1 MAFSFGF
8 YNSFNHDRRYNS
20 IQISMIF
27 DGIISDG
34 IYATIGEAMVVKA
47 TEEDNIVIV
56 GPGRGWFDHTW
67 NYNDA
72 DLPVNAPI
80 SDVLL
85 KRIDALV
92 LDINAN
98 EDFRENKIMWVQG
111 TPSSNPV
118 RPTMINTL
126 ERHQYPL
133 CYVERKPNVEKIL
146 QADITNMVGSS
157 ECPFVTGILQTIDID
172 QLLLQWKDQWTQWV
186 TNQEALFDTWSTN
199 QREVYESW
207 TEEQKAAFISWY
219 TLNTTAWSKEIMDW
233 FESIK
238 GKISEDEAVA
248 LQLQIDE
255 LTSMLVP
262 SNVAGSIEH
271 NRDAYITCDGFTTK
285 YACGVQGAGEGPAG
299 GTSLVS
305 TSIGYEMPDKNNIN
319 IKSTPELG
327 TAEKIVQLSD
337 DMYTILFKNRIKSL
351 ILILR

>member
-8 YNSFNHDRRYNS
+8 YNSFNHDRKYNA
-20 IQISMIF
+20 IQMSMIF

-34 IYATIGEAMVVKA
+34 IYATVGEAMVVKA
-47 TEEDNIVIV
+47 TSEDNVVVV

-92 LDINAN
+92 IDINSN
-98 EDFRENKIMWVQG
+98 ENHRENKIMWVQG

-157 ECPFVTGILQTIDID
+157 ECPFVTGILQTINID
-172 QLLLQWKDQWTQWV
+172 QLLLQWKDQWAQFVITYENSATEWMDDQKADFAAYYTEFKRQMDAFEVASGKEFNDWFASIQDIFDGSVAGNLQNEINQITETEFLRYYGLINSV
-186 TNQEALFDTWSTN
+186 TIINDSTN
-199 QREVYESW
+199 TITTTTSEA
-207 TEEQKAAFISWY
+207 TE
-219 TLNTTAWSKEIMDW
+219 TTRFATNANGETITTTIVMSSGNYDYVKTTTIIPQSTGDRIE
-233 FESIK
+233 
-238 GKISEDEAVA
+238 
-248 LQLQIDE
+248 
-255 LTSMLVP
+255 TS
-262 SNVAGSIEH
+262 
-271 NRDAYITCDGFTTK
+271 YIRRPK
-285 YACGVQGAGEGPAG
+285 
-299 GTSLVS
+299 
-305 TSIGYEMPDKNNIN
+305 
-319 IKSTPELG
+319 
-327 TAEKIVQLSD
+327 
-337 DMYTILFKNRIKSL
+337 
-351 ILILR
+351 

>member
-8 YNSFNHDRRYNS
+8 YNSFNHDRKYNS

-47 TEEDNIVIV
+47 TSEDNTVVV

-92 LDINAN
+92 IDINAN
-98 EDFRENKIMWVQG
+98 ENYRENKIMWVQG

-126 ERHQYPL
+126 EHHQYPL
-133 CYVERKPNVEKIL
+133 CYIERKPNVEKIL

-157 ECPFVTGILQTIDID
+157 ECPFVTGILQTINID
-172 QLLLQWKDQWTQWV
+172 QLLLQWKDQWAQFVIAYEKMAEEWMDDQKADFEAYYTEFKRQMDAFEAASGKEFNDWFASIQDIFDGSVAGHLQNEINQITETEFLRYYGLINSV
-186 TNQEALFDTWSTN
+186 TVINDSTN
-199 QREVYESW
+199 TITTTTSEA
-207 TEEQKAAFISWY
+207 TETTRFA
-219 TLNTTAWSKEIMDW
+219 TNTGGETITTTIIMTSGNYDYVKTTTIIPQSTGDRI
-233 FESIK
+233 ETTYIK
-238 GKISEDEAVA
+238 RPK
-248 LQLQIDE
+248 
-255 LTSMLVP
+255 
-262 SNVAGSIEH
+262 
-271 NRDAYITCDGFTTK
+271 
-285 YACGVQGAGEGPAG
+285 
-299 GTSLVS
+299 
-305 TSIGYEMPDKNNIN
+305 
-319 IKSTPELG
+319 
-327 TAEKIVQLSD
+327 
-337 DMYTILFKNRIKSL
+337 
-351 ILILR
+351 

>member
-8 YNSFNHDRRYNS
+8 YNSFNHDRKYNS

-47 TEEDNIVIV
+47 TAEDNVVVV

-92 LDINAN
+92 IDINAN
-98 EDFRENKIMWVQG
+98 ENYRENKIMWVQG
-111 TPSSNPV
+111 TPSSKPV

-133 CYVERKPNVEKIL
+133 CYIERKPNVEKIV

-172 QLLLQWKDQWTQWV
+172 QLLLQWKDQWAQFV
-186 TNQEALFDTWSTN
+186 IA
-199 QREVYESW
+199 YEK
-207 TEEQKAAFISWY
+207 TAEEWMDDQKADFTAYYTEFKRQMAAFE
-219 TLNTTAWSKEIMDW
+219 TASGKEFNDW
-233 FESIK
+233 FASIQDILD
-238 GKISEDEAVA
+238 GD
-248 LQLQIDE
+248 
-255 LTSMLVP
+255 
-262 SNVAGSIEH
+262 VAGNLQNEINQITETEFLRYYGLINSVTVINDSANTITTTTSEATETTRFATNTSGEVITTTIVMSSGNYDYVKTTTIIPQSTGDRIETT
-271 NRDAYITCDGFTTK
+271 YIK
-285 YACGVQGAGEGPAG
+285 RP
-299 GTSLVS
+299 
-305 TSIGYEMPDKNNIN
+305 K
-319 IKSTPELG
+319 
-327 TAEKIVQLSD
+327 
-337 DMYTILFKNRIKSL
+337 
-351 ILILR
+351 

>member
-8 YNSFNHDRRYNS
+8 YNSFNHDRRYNA
-20 IQISMIF
+20 IQMSMIF

-47 TEEDNIVIV
+47 SSEDNVVVV

-92 LDINAN
+92 IDINAN
-98 EDFRENKIMWVQG
+98 ENYRENKIMWVQG

-126 ERHQYPL
+126 EHHQYPL

-157 ECPFVTGILQTIDID
+157 ECPFVTGILQTINID
-172 QLLLQWKDQWTQWV
+172 QLLLQWKDQWAQFVIAYEKTAEEWMDDQKADFVAYYTEFKRQMDAFEAASGKEFNDWFASIQDIFDGSVAGNLQNEINQITETEFLRYYGLINSV
-186 TNQEALFDTWSTN
+186 TIINDSTN
-199 QREVYESW
+199 TITTTTSEA
-207 TEEQKAAFISWY
+207 TE
-219 TLNTTAWSKEIMDW
+219 TTRFATNASGETITTTIVMSSGYYDYVKTTTIIPQSTGDR
-233 FESIK
+233 
-238 GKISEDEAVA
+238 
-248 LQLQIDE
+248 
-255 LTSMLVP
+255 
-262 SNVAGSIEH
+262 IETT
-271 NRDAYITCDGFTTK
+271 YIRRPK
-285 YACGVQGAGEGPAG
+285 
-299 GTSLVS
+299 
-305 TSIGYEMPDKNNIN
+305 
-319 IKSTPELG
+319 
-327 TAEKIVQLSD
+327 
-337 DMYTILFKNRIKSL
+337 
-351 ILILR
+351 

>member
-8 YNSFNHDRRYNS
+8 YNSFNHDRRYNA
-20 IQISMIF
+20 IQMSMIF

-47 TEEDNIVIV
+47 TSEDNVVVV

-92 LDINAN
+92 IDINAN
-98 EDFRENKIMWVQG
+98 ESYRENKIVWVQG

-126 ERHQYPL
+126 EHHQYPL

-157 ECPFVTGILQTIDID
+157 ECPFVTGILQTINID
-172 QLLLQWKDQWTQWV
+172 QLLLQWKDQWAQFV
-186 TNQEALFDTWSTN
+186 IA
-199 QREVYESW
+199 YEK
-207 TEEQKAAFISWY
+207 TAEEWMDDQKADFVAYYTEFKRQMDAFEAASG
-219 TLNTTAWSKEIMDW
+219 KEFNDW
-233 FESIK
+233 FASIQD
-238 GKISEDEAVA
+238 IFDS
-248 LQLQIDE
+248 
-255 LTSMLVP
+255 S
-262 SNVAGSIEH
+262 VAGNLQNEINQITETEFLRYYGLTNSVTIINDFTNTITTTTSEATETTRFATNASGETITTTIVMSSGYYDYVKTTTIIPESTGDRIETS
-271 NRDAYITCDGFTTK
+271 YIRRPK
-285 YACGVQGAGEGPAG
+285 
-299 GTSLVS
+299 
-305 TSIGYEMPDKNNIN
+305 
-319 IKSTPELG
+319 
-327 TAEKIVQLSD
+327 
-337 DMYTILFKNRIKSL
+337 
-351 ILILR
+351 

>member
-8 YNSFNHDRRYNS
+8 YNSFNHDRKYNS

-47 TEEDNIVIV
+47 TTEDNVVVV

-92 LDINAN
+92 IDINAN
-98 EDFRENKIMWVQG
+98 ENYRENKIMWVQG
-111 TPSSNPV
+111 TPSSKPV

-133 CYVERKPNVEKIL
+133 CYIERKPNVEKIV

-172 QLLLQWKDQWTQWV
+172 QLLLQWKDQWAQFV
-186 TNQEALFDTWSTN
+186 IA
-199 QREVYESW
+199 YEKTAEGW
-207 TEEQKAAFISWY
+207 MDDQKADFTAYYTEFKRQMAAFE
-219 TLNTTAWSKEIMDW
+219 TASGKEFNDW
-233 FESIK
+233 FASIQDILD
-238 GKISEDEAVA
+238 GD
-248 LQLQIDE
+248 
-255 LTSMLVP
+255 
-262 SNVAGSIEH
+262 VAGNLQNEINQITETEFLRYYGLINSVTVINDSANTITTTTSEATETTRFATNTSGEVITTTIVMSSGNYDYVKTTTIIPQSTGDRIETT
-271 NRDAYITCDGFTTK
+271 YIK
-285 YACGVQGAGEGPAG
+285 RP
-299 GTSLVS
+299 
-305 TSIGYEMPDKNNIN
+305 K
-319 IKSTPELG
+319 
-327 TAEKIVQLSD
+327 
-337 DMYTILFKNRIKSL
+337 
-351 ILILR
+351 

>member
-8 YNSFNHDRRYNS
+8 YNSFNHDRKYNS

-47 TEEDNIVIV
+47 TSEDNTVVV

-92 LDINAN
+92 IDINAN
-98 EDFRENKIMWVQG
+98 ENYRENKIMWVQG

-133 CYVERKPNVEKIL
+133 CYIERRPNVEKIL

-157 ECPFVTGILQTIDID
+157 ECPFVTGILQTINID
-172 QLLLQWKDQWTQWV
+172 QLLLQWKDQWAQFVIAYEKMAEEWMDDQKADFEAYYTEFKRQMDAFEAASGKEFNDWFASIQDIFDGSVAGHLQNEINQITETEFLRYYGLINSV
-186 TNQEALFDTWSTN
+186 TVINDSTN
-199 QREVYESW
+199 TITTTTSEA
-207 TEEQKAAFISWY
+207 TETTRFA
-219 TLNTTAWSKEIMDW
+219 TNTGGETITTTIIMTSGNYDYVKTTTIIPQSTGDRI
-233 FESIK
+233 ETTYIK
-238 GKISEDEAVA
+238 RPK
-248 LQLQIDE
+248 
-255 LTSMLVP
+255 
-262 SNVAGSIEH
+262 
-271 NRDAYITCDGFTTK
+271 
-285 YACGVQGAGEGPAG
+285 
-299 GTSLVS
+299 
-305 TSIGYEMPDKNNIN
+305 
-319 IKSTPELG
+319 
-327 TAEKIVQLSD
+327 
-337 DMYTILFKNRIKSL
+337 
-351 ILILR
+351 

>member
-8 YNSFNHDRRYNS
+8 YNSFNHDRKYNS

-47 TEEDNIVIV
+47 TSEDNTVVV

-92 LDINAN
+92 IDVNAN
-98 EDFRENKIMWVQG
+98 ENYRENKIMWVQG

-133 CYVERKPNVEKIL
+133 CYIERKPNVEKIL

-157 ECPFVTGILQTIDID
+157 ECPFVTGILQTINID
-172 QLLLQWKDQWTQWV
+172 QLLLQWKDQWAQFVIAYEKMAEEWMDDQKADFEAYYTEFKRQMDAFEAASGKEFNDWFASIQDIFDGSVAGHLQNEINQITETEFLRYYGLINSV
-186 TNQEALFDTWSTN
+186 TVIDDSTN
-199 QREVYESW
+199 TITTTTSEA
-207 TEEQKAAFISWY
+207 TETTRFAS
-219 TLNTTAWSKEIMDW
+219 NTDGETITTTIIMASGNYDYVKTTT
-233 FESIK
+233 I
-238 GKISEDEAVA
+238 IP
-248 LQLQIDE
+248 Q
-255 LTSMLVP
+255 
-262 SNVAGSIEH
+262 SNGDRIET
-271 NRDAYITCDGFTTK
+271 AYIK
-285 YACGVQGAGEGPAG
+285 RP
-299 GTSLVS
+299 
-305 TSIGYEMPDKNNIN
+305 K
-319 IKSTPELG
+319 
-327 TAEKIVQLSD
+327 
-337 DMYTILFKNRIKSL
+337 
-351 ILILR
+351 

>member
-8 YNSFNHDRRYNS
+8 YNSSNHDRKYNS

-47 TEEDNIVIV
+47 TAEDNVVVV

-92 LDINAN
+92 IDINAN
-98 EDFRENKIMWVQG
+98 ENYRENKIMWVQG
-111 TPSSNPV
+111 TPSSKPV

-133 CYVERKPNVEKIL
+133 CYIERKPNVEKIV

-172 QLLLQWKDQWTQWV
+172 QLLLQWKDQWAQFV
-186 TNQEALFDTWSTN
+186 IA
-199 QREVYESW
+199 YEK
-207 TEEQKAAFISWY
+207 TAEEWMDDQKADFTAYYTEFKRQMAAFE
-219 TLNTTAWSKEIMDW
+219 TASGKEFNDW
-233 FESIK
+233 FASIQDILD
-238 GKISEDEAVA
+238 GD
-248 LQLQIDE
+248 
-255 LTSMLVP
+255 
-262 SNVAGSIEH
+262 VAGNLQNEINQITETEFLRYYGLINSVTVINDSANTITTTTSEATETTRFATNTSGEVITTTIVMSSGNYDYVKTTTIIPQSTGDRIETT
-271 NRDAYITCDGFTTK
+271 YIK
-285 YACGVQGAGEGPAG
+285 RP
-299 GTSLVS
+299 
-305 TSIGYEMPDKNNIN
+305 K
-319 IKSTPELG
+319 
-327 TAEKIVQLSD
+327 
-337 DMYTILFKNRIKSL
+337 
-351 ILILR
+351 